1 MDLSQIVLAAVAA
14 LFLVYLLVQ
23 VRPALSPAGRRALAD
38 ARAAGKRAREAKDD
52 AARGVAL
59 CEAGEANARAGRW
72 INAVGYF
79 SRALRVSPDDL
90 GIVDRLAQALAPRPR
105 LLASVLERRMAAAG
119 RDVARRAQFVALA
132 QRMIPLL
139 SRSPRRRAQA
149 VWLARLVE
157 LEAAALDVDGRSA
170 TQPSSTA
177 SNSPS
182 PPATNTKPN
191 TPSSEK

>member
-72 INAVGYF
+72 LNAVGYF

-105 LLASVLERRMAAAG
+105 LLASVLERRMATAG
-119 RDVARRAQFVALA
+119 RDAARRAQFVALA
-132 QRMIPLL
+132 ERLIPLL
-139 SRSPRRRAQA
+139 QRSPRRRAQA

-157 LEAAALDVDGRSA
+157 LEAAA
-170 TQPSSTA
+170 QPSSTA